1 MAATLTP
8 AQFVQALAAVGDAI
22 AAAHDELCALD
33 GSIGDGDHGVT
44 MKVGFEAIRTALG
57 DSDGSEGF
65 APICGKAAKAFMSAT
80 GGSAGPLYATALIRA
95 GTALKDRPVMDG
107 PAAALFVGA
116 CAEGVQARGKAS
128 PGDKTMLDAWLPA
141 AAAAREAAERGG
153 DVVVVLAAA
162 AQAAAEGAEAT
173 RAMEARLGRA
183 SRLGQRSV
191 GGVDPGAASTALI
204 LRALRD
210 AAAAA

>member
-1 MAATLTP
+1 MATVLTP
-8 AQFVQALAAVGDAI
+8 AQFVAALGRVADAI
-22 AAAHDELCALD
+22 AAAQDELCALD

-44 MKVGFEAIRTALG
+44 MKVGFEAIREVLAG
-57 DSDGSEGF
+57 SDGSEGF
-65 APICGKAAKAFMSAT
+65 AQICGKAAKAFMSAT

-95 GTALKDRPVMDG
+95 GSALKDRPVLDG
-107 PAAALFVGA
+107 AAAAAFVRA
-116 CAEGVQARGKAS
+116 CAEGVQARGKAQ

-141 AAAAREAAERGG
+141 AEAAGEAAAAGGDVGAVLDAAARGAAT
-153 DVVVVLAAA
+153 
-162 AQAAAEGAEAT
+162 GAEAT
-173 RAMEARLGRA
+173 RTMEAKLGRA

-204 LRALRD
+204 LRAFKD